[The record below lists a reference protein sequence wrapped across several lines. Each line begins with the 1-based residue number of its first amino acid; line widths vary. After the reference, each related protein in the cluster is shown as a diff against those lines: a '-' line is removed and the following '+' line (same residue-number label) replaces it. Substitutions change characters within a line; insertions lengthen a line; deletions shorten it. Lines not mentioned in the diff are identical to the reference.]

1 MRRSGPLLLA
11 ALALLSTACPKRV
24 TVGGQEMPEPEA
36 NALARAEMER
46 LRAQSEGMAPE
57 RAAEAWEQLAAR
69 FGDASAAADA
79 LLEAAVKWRAARR
92 PERAA
97 TDLGQL
103 LTRFPLA
110 SVARDAKYQLGLAQL
125 ESGRARDAYQ
135 TLANLYDKLPRD
147 RQPGAALAT
156 ADAAEAARLWPQAV
170 RWRAEAAA
178 HLQGADREREVARS
192 EEIVDG
198 RLSFLEVARLAEDL
212 PRDSL
217 ALPAVT
223 MKLARVHVHLHDYDQ
238 AATRAREVI
247 SRWPD
252 GPWAEGARAL
262 LDRLTRRGQVN
273 PNVIGVAVP
282 LSGKFKGWGDA
293 ILAGVGLALGEAPGV
308 KIVAKDTRGE
318 PDGAAQALEEL
329 AFVDGA
335 IAVVGAV
342 ANAEAARAAA
352 VAQELEIPL
361 LALSKVEG
369 VTEAGPF
376 VFRQMLTASAQAA
389 ALAEFAFA
397 RRGMRRFAI
406 LYPDIPYGVE
416 LANAFWDEVDARGG
430 EVRAA
435 ETYEHDRTTF
445 SPLVKDMVGKR
456 YLDERAEYV
465 EKLRELAKT
474 EKDPYRRKKAVERIQ
489 KELEPV
495 VDFDAIFIPDF
506 AKNLALVAPAL
517 AVEDVVTSTCDPKE
531 VERIKKATGRTDL
544 KAVQLLGGNGWD
556 DPALFEKAGKYV
568 ECAVFVDGFFAGS
581 DRPET
586 RRFSEAFLKRFG
598 YPPSILEASA
608 YDAARMV
615 RRLVEKDRVTTRDG
629 LRAGLA
635 GLKGFQG
642 ATGDLSFDARREPAR
657 ALFFLTVDRSGLRE
671 MTPAELAG
679 PGAGGP

>member
-1 MRRSGPLLLA
+1 MRRSGLTLLA

-24 TVGGQEMPEPEA
+24 TVGGQEMAETEA

-46 LRAQSEGMAPE
+46 LRAQTEGMAPD
-57 RAAEAWEQLAAR
+57 RAAEAWEQLATR

-79 LLEAAVKWRAARR
+79 LFEAAVRWRAARR
-92 PERAA
+92 PDRAVA
-97 TDLGQL
+97 ALGQL

-110 SVARDAKYQLGLAQL
+110 SVGRDAKYQLGLVQL

-147 RQPGAALAT
+147 RQPAASLAT
-156 ADAAEAARLWPQAV
+156 AEAAEAGRLWPNAV
-170 RWRAEAAA
+170 RWRAEAALW
-178 HLQGADREREVARS
+178 LQGADREREVARAV
-192 EEIVDG
+192 EIVDG
-198 RLSFLEVARLAEDL
+198 RLSFLEVARLAEEL
-212 PRDSL
+212 PKDSL

-223 MKLARVHVHLHDYDQ
+223 MKLARIFVHLHDYDQ
-238 AATRAREVI
+238 AAVRAREQI

-252 GPWAEGARAL
+252 GPWAADARAL

-282 LSGKFKGWGDA
+282 LSGKFKNWGDA
-293 ILAGVGLALGEAPGV
+293 ILAGVGLALAEAPGV
-308 KIVAKDTRGE
+308 RMVAKDTRGE

-329 AFVDGA
+329 AAAEGA
-335 IAVVGAV
+335 IAVVGGV

-352 VAQELEIPL
+352 VAQDLEIPL
-361 LALSKVEG
+361 LSLSKVEG

-376 VFRQMLTASAQAA
+376 VFRQMLTASAQAF
-389 ALAEFAFA
+389 ALADFAFA

-435 ETYEHDRTTF
+435 ESYEHDRTTF
-445 SPLVKDMVGKR
+445 STLVKDMVGKR
-456 YLDERAEYV
+456 YLDERTEYV
-465 EKLRELAKT
+465 EKARELART
-474 EKDPYRRKKAVERIQ
+474 ETDPYRRKKALERLQ

-517 AVEDVVTSTCDPKE
+517 AVEDVVTTTCDPRE
-531 VERIKKATGRTDL
+531 VERIKKATGREGL

-581 DRPET
+581 ERPET
-586 RRFSEAFLKRFG
+586 KRFTEAFLKRYG
-598 YPPSILEASA
+598 HPPSILEASA

-615 RRLVEKDRVTTRDG
+615 RQLVETDRVATRDG

-635 GLKGFQG
+635 ALKGFKG

-657 ALFFLTVDRSGLRE
+657 ALFFLTVDRTGLRE
-671 MTPAELAG
+671 LKPEEILG